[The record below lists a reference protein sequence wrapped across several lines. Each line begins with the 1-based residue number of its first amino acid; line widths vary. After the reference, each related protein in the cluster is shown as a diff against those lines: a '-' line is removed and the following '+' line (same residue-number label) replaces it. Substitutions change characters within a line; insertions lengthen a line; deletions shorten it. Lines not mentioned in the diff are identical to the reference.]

1 MMVYEPDYTQY
12 NGSGTL
18 SLYINNML
26 VGQSSGTPGVS
37 TGSKNFT
44 VSGSGASF
52 KGMIDEVKVALLVES
67 EKLKLESDI
76 TVTGETGQVFTA
88 PFAIRFNKDGRLIQS
103 VPITLFTSASTRDSF
118 KLEVTADGGVSV
130 R

>member
-1 MMVYEPDYTQY
+1 
-12 NGSGTL
+12 
-18 SLYINNML
+18 
-26 VGQSSGTPGVS
+26 
-37 TGSKNFT
+37 
-44 VSGSGASF
+44 
-52 KGMIDEVKVALLVES
+52 LLVES